1 MLISKM
7 KEIFNIA
14 N

>member
-7 KEIFNIA
+7 T
-14 N
+14 